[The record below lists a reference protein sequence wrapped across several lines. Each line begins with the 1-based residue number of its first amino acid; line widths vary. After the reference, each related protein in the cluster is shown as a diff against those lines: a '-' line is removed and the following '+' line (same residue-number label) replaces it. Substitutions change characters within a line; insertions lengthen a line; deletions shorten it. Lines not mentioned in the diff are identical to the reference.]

1 MKPIATDTYNFEQLI
16 TREYTYVDKTALLY
30 PLVNDSLG
38 KQFFLS
44 RPRRFGKSLLVST
57 FKSLFEGRRDLFK
70 GLAIDSLDF
79 EWKKY
84 PVLHLD
90 MGSMQAPNV
99 EEFREKLIDQ
109 LQTQANTFAIDIKSS
124 NVPSILFTHL
134 CDALAA
140 KSPYGQ
146 FVLLVDEYDKP
157 LLGTLNTPEVVGFRD
172 ELKSFYSVIKT
183 KEALQRFTFITGI
196 SKFSK
201 VSIFSDLNNLIDIS
215 MSADFATLLGY
226 THDEVK
232 KYFSDRI
239 RNLAQELSFSDD
251 QAFNEIVRWYDGY
264 KFHHRAEPVINPV
277 SLGLCL
283 RNREFKGYWSETAVP
298 TFLIN
303 LLKDR
308 PMNLQLSDVEE
319 EFIGAYEPDCPNV
332 IPLLFQTGYLTIK
345 GFDDMGGWRTYSLG
359 FPNKEVRN
367 SFNAR
372 LAKAYVGDGSSI
384 SSTQIKCLRALRA
397 GDLET
402 FFGSMKVFFAN
413 IPYDI
418 SPRAPE
424 ETYQAIFCS
433 ILYFIGVGVTPEVRT
448 NEGRIDAVMETPD
461 HVYVMEF
468 KRDASASEALSQIKD
483 KKYYEKFLGSGKKIT
498 LIGVN
503 FDSTK
508 RTIAEYVMEEMDDI
522 QDSIKS

>member
-503 FDSTK
+503 FDSNK
-508 RTIAEYVMEEMDDI
+508 RTIAEYATEEMDDI